1 MIIGLPK
8 EVKAQEF
15 RVALTPNGAAEL
27 VKNGHEVVVEN
38 SAGVGAGF
46 SDDDYRNAGSRILDS
61 AAEVW
66 GSGEIIVKVKEPLPS
81 EFPLMRKEQL
91 LFTYLHL
98 AASRSCTDGLL
109 QSGITSIAYETVTI
123 NGHLPLLAPMSEVAG
138 RLAPQVGAYAL
149 QKASGGSG
157 VLLGGVPGVRP
168 GRVLVLGGG
177 VAGTEAARIAHGMGA
192 HIQIVDRNIAR
203 LKELEEMFAG
213 NIETIYS
220 TSGAIAELAVEADLV
235 IGAVLIRGNK
245 APKLISNSLVAKMK
259 PGSVL
264 VDIAIDQ
271 GGCFEDSK
279 PTTHAEPTYPVHES
293 LFYCVANMP
302 GAVPRTSTL
311 ALTNATLPYLL
322 QLANLGW
329 QEAVK
334 QSPALQAGL
343 ATHEGALYSP
353 EVGRA
358 LGLPVRDIHELT
370 S

>member
-27 VKNGHEVVVEN
+27 VKNGHEVVVEK

-46 SDDDYRNAGSRILDS
+46 SDDDYRNSGSRILDS

-123 NGHLPLLAPMSEVAG
+123 NGQLPLLAPMSEVAG

-157 VLLGGVPGVRP
+157 VG
-168 GRVLVLGGG
+168 
-177 VAGTEAARIAHGMGA
+177 
-192 HIQIVDRNIAR
+192 QWRNHR
-203 LKELEEMFAG
+203 
-213 NIETIYS
+213 
-220 TSGAIAELAVEADLV
+220 
-235 IGAVLIRGNK
+235 
-245 APKLISNSLVAKMK
+245 
-259 PGSVL
+259 
-264 VDIAIDQ
+264 
-271 GGCFEDSK
+271 
-279 PTTHAEPTYPVHES
+279 
-293 LFYCVANMP
+293 
-302 GAVPRTSTL
+302 
-311 ALTNATLPYLL
+311 
-322 QLANLGW
+322 
-329 QEAVK
+329 
-334 QSPALQAGL
+334 
-343 ATHEGALYSP
+343 
-353 EVGRA
+353 
-358 LGLPVRDIHELT
+358 
-370 S
+370 